1 MKFNLK
7 NRPFISIID
16 IISTPISESTFN
28 KIKEYIDINEAWF
41 EGFEKELRERLT
53 QLEQGKRKTDNAVV
67 IASRL
72 SLTYM
77 IKEILGES

>member
-7 NRPFISIID
+7 NRPAFTRRRYPKGTCAPD
-16 IISTPISESTFN
+16 IE
-28 KIKEYIDINEAWF
+28 EMLDWF

-72 SLTYM
+72 SLTYL

>member
-1 MKFNLK
+1 MKVTLK
-7 NRPFISIID
+7 DLLRHKFPMDETEQAVLLKEISD
-16 IISTPISESTFN
+16 L
-28 KIKEYIDINEAWF
+28 A
-41 EGFEKELRERLT
+41 KELRERLT

>member
-41 EGFEKELRERLT
+41 EGFEKELREILDSEIEHEHPWVARF
-53 QLEQGKRKTDNAVV
+53 
-67 IASRL
+67 
-72 SLTYM
+72 